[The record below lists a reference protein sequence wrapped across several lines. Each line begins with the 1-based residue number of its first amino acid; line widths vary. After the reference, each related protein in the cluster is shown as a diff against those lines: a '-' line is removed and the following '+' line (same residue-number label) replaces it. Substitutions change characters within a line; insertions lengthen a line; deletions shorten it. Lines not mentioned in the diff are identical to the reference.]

1 MDTLIKLFW
10 AFFQIGLFSIGGGYA
25 AIPLIES
32 QVIDSYHWM
41 TAKEFTD
48 LITISQM
55 TPGPIAINSA
65 SFIGARM
72 AGVPGALVATLGC
85 VLPSCVIVLLI
96 AWLYRRYSNLRLID
110 GALKGLRPAVVGM
123 IATAALTMLQSSF
136 WAATGTSIGG
146 VDIHPD
152 LCLIPDRPAE
162 IQAEPCPRHVRL
174 RRYRLDRVLH
184 IRRLISPDTIPTG
197 FLYSRNV
204 PAGLPS

>member
-146 VDIHPD
+146 VDIAAI
-152 LCLIPDRPAE
+152 LIFAS
-162 IQAEPCPRHVRL
+162 ALTAL
-174 RRYRLDRVLH
+174 RKFKLSPVL
-184 IRRLISPDTIPTG
+184 IMCVCGGIGWIV
-197 FLYSRNV
+197 YSIFG
-204 PAGLPS
+204 A